1 MIRQRSLK
9 NIVKATGV
17 GLHSGCKVN
26 MTLRPAAPNTGIVFR
41 RMDLEPVVDLKADAY
56 AVCDTRLS
64 TCIGDGPV
72 KVQTIE
78 HLMSALAGLG
88 IDNLF
93 VELSAVEVPIMDGSS
108 SPFVF
113 LLQSAGI
120 EEQPALKRFIKIKDL
135 AERLAT
141 DNELA
146 KEYLKKYIIKLEK
159 DLANSK

>member
-64 TCIGDGPV
+64 TCI
-72 KVQTIE
+72 
-78 HLMSALAGLG
+78 AG
-88 IDNLF
+88 
-93 VELSAVEVPIMDGSS
+93 
-108 SPFVF
+108 
-113 LLQSAGI
+113 
-120 EEQPALKRFIKIKDL
+120 
-135 AERLAT
+135 
-141 DNELA
+141 
-146 KEYLKKYIIKLEK
+146 
-159 DLANSK
+159 